1 MKLMDRIVQI
11 CVLFVTGS
19 LVVLG
24 IVNLARAGENRNL
37 IEENNASLTA
47 NHQSIDEN
55 RDSVKDNTASLD
67 ESRDSID
74 ANTASLD
81 ASSSS
86 LEEQTESMT
95 ALIVAVERN
104 TDVLAGKGGTGD
116 PAPTTTEAPTTTTTV
131 TPTTTT
137 TTTTPTTATPTAT
150 TSTTTTTTTTTTSV
164 APRPTPTVEL
174 TYGGPGPTEVAS
186 SHGVACAASRPRCLY
201 LGVELSEFDPGRY
214 SVACNHDGWANFGP
228 ETWWV
233 FDITVDAGGQAS
245 RNGPCFINFDRL
257 SFNGRGVQVVVSRGG
272 TEIARSNWLR

>member
-1 MKLMDRIVQI
+1 MSFKEARVGSARTMKLMDRIVQI

-24 IVNLARAGENRNL
+24 IVNLNTVGPTIMQYGTDDA
-37 IEENNASLTA
+37 
-47 NHQSIDEN
+47 Q
-55 RDSVKDNTASLD
+55 KDFFLP
-67 ESRDSID
+67 
-74 ANTASLD
+74 
-81 ASSSS
+81 
-86 LEEQTESMT
+86 
-95 ALIVAVERN
+95 LIVARN
-104 TDVLAGKGGTGD
+104 RRQGRD
-116 PAPTTTEAPTTTTTV
+116 PAPTTTEAPTTTTTD
-131 TPTTTT
+131 PNTTT

-164 APRPTPTVEL
+164 EPDA
-174 TYGGPGPTEVAS
+174 GGPTW
-186 SHGVACAASRPRCLY
+186 PRSP
-201 LGVELSEFDPGRY
+201 ETTDPGRY